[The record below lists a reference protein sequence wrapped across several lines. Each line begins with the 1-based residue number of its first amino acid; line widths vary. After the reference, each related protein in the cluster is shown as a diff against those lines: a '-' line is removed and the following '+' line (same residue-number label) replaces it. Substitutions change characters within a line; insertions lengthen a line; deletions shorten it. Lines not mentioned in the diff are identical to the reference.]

1 MPTTETRR
9 INMKLKALIKFLQ
22 AQGMSITAIARSSLD
37 NWLIGQRDLSS
48 INKTRLIR
56 WIKSFTAEY
65 LNLLQECDDLVE

>member
-1 MPTTETRR
+1 
-9 INMKLKALIKFLQ
+9 MKLKALIKFLQ
-22 AQGMSITAIARSSLD
+22 AQGMSITAISKGTTIARSSLD
-37 NWLIGQRDLSS
+37 NWLIGQRDLSP